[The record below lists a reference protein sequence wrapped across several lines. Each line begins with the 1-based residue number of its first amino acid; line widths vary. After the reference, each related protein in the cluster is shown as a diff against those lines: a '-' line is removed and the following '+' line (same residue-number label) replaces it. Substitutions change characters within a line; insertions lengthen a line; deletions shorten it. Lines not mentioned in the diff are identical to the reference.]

1 MQDAIKMTDNDS
13 NVYLEKLTQ
22 LKTEN
27 DGLRELLCISK
38 NMNSI
43 LVDREKKE
51 ISTQTDE
58 CP

>member
-1 MQDAIKMTDNDS
+1 MQDAIRITDGDS
-13 NVYLEKLTQ
+13 NDYLEQLTQ

-27 DGLRELLCISK
+27 NGLRELLCISK
-38 NMNSI
+38 SMNSV

-58 CP
+58 

>member
-13 NVYLEKLTQ
+13 NVYLEQLTQ

-51 ISTQTDE
+51 MSTQTD
-58 CP
+58 